1 LTLSRFGKLAPIR
14 VERRVVAAKE
24 VVMVS
29 RTILAALLVAGATF
43 APLVSS
49 ASESPRTATPA
60 PCVLREHHV
69 ASVAPYVV
77 EERPIK
83 TTFKR
88 VAGAQ
93 LFVQAEPGL
102 TSEWLQTEVTRHIAA
117 MGPGGSMRDC
127 ALDVGKVSVQVSSA
141 GAGFLVNVVAAD
153 PSKGEE
159 VLRRARLLVAE

>member
-1 LTLSRFGKLAPIR
+1 LTLSRFEDLAPRR
-14 VERRVVAAKE
+14 VERHVIAAKE
-24 VVMVS
+24 IVMVN
-29 RTILAALLVAGATF
+29 RTILAALVVAGATF

-49 ASESPRTATPA
+49 AASESPTATPA
-60 PCVLREHHV
+60 PCVLRQHHV

-77 EERPIK
+77 EQRPIK

-102 TSEWLQTEVTRHIAA
+102 TSEWLQTEVMRHIAA
-117 MGPGGSMRDC
+117 MGPGGSMGDC
-127 ALDVGKVSVQVSSA
+127 ALDVGAVNVHVSSA
-141 GAGFLVNVVAAD
+141 GAGFLVNIVAAD

-159 VLRRARLLVAE
+159 VLRRARLLVGA